1 MMKINS
7 KIAAVATAAA
17 LGTLALS
24 AGPAFAAVG
33 HGSGNP
39 WSLVTARPEFMISSV
54 SGPIHFVVS
63 PGQLPRGKAFYI
75 VPAGQYSAAKA
86 ARIGKIVSG
95 GYVTLRG
102 GVVWHV
108 FVGPRPHQA
117 PVRKK

>member
-1 MMKINS
+1 MKINR
-7 KIAAVATAAA
+7 KIAGVAAAAA

-33 HGSGNP
+33 HGAGNP
-39 WSLVTARPEFMISSV
+39 WSTLAGPPQFMISSK
-54 SGPIHFVVS
+54 SAIHFAVP
-63 PGQLPRGKAFYI
+63 PGKLPAGKAFYI
-75 VPAGQYSAAKA
+75 IPAGQYTAAKA

-95 GYVTLRG
+95 GYATLKG